1 MFRRGWPPAAQPH
14 GVRLRVGGGAM
25 TEREM
30 EDLVWEHPEKFLNE
44 PLKQFQRQPASGVGR
59 ADLIFLDRIG
69 RLLIIE
75 LKRDTLERGA
85 VPQLV
90 DYFGMLKS
98 RFPDKSVELMI
109 IANHI
114 PRERRQACEQFH
126 ITAVEIPQKKFRDVA
141 EEIGYV
147 FRSETANATPSS
159 QGDRLPIESELPAAK
174 TPTNRDDFL
183 YAPSKT
189 EKGWY
194 YWKGKNGRGYFLAF
208 INAKG
213 RCSMRRFEADGGAF
227 LEREYK
233 SGDYQA
239 SFAEYLRSALALYV
253 SRQPNLERDCKARLP
268 TFVLSE
274 LRLQGLGK

>member
-1 MFRRGWPPAAQPH
+1 
-14 GVRLRVGGGAM
+14 M

-44 PLKQFQRQPASGVGR
+44 PLERFQRQPASSVGQP
-59 ADLIFLDRIG
+59 DLIFLDRIG
-69 RLLIIE
+69 RVLVIE
-75 LKRDTLERGA
+75 LKRGTLERGA
-85 VPQLV
+85 VPQIV

-109 IANHI
+109 IANSI
-114 PRERRQACEQFH
+114 PPERRVSCEQFN
-126 ITAVEIPQKKFRDVA
+126 IEAVEIPQKKFRDVA

-159 QGDRLPIESELPAAK
+159 PVDRLPIESELPAAK
-174 TPTNRDDFL
+174 TPANRDDFL

-194 YWKGKNGRGYFLAF
+194 FWKSKNGRGYFLAF
-208 INAKG
+208 VNARG
-213 RCSMRRFEADGGAF
+213 SCSMRRFEADDGAF
-227 LEREYK
+227 LGREYK
-233 SGDYQA
+233 SGDYQV
-239 SFAEYLRSALALYV
+239 SFSEYLRSAVALYV

-268 TFVLSE
+268 AFVLSE
-274 LRLQGLGK
+274 LRQQVLGK